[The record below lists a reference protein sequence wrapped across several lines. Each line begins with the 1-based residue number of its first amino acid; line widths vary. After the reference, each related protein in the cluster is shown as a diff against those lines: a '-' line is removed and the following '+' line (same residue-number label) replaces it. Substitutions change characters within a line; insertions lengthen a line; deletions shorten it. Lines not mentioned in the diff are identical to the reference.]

1 MKHINPSQLQ
11 NVIIKDI
18 DEFSEDIIE
27 CFGGN
32 ATLTSDWGEINISS
46 ANNNVSTHEAMAK
59 LSEYCD
65 VKISNIHVIDNHDS
79 ESVIIQYTA

>member
-11 NVIIKDI
+11 TVIIKDI
-18 DEFSEDIIE
+18 DEFSEDVIE
-27 CFGGN
+27 CFDGN

-46 ANNNVSTHEAMAK
+46 SDSNMSTHETMAK
-59 LSEYCD
+59 LSKYYD
-65 VKISNIHVIDNHDS
+65 IKISRIHVIDNHGS